1 VFWILSLLELL
12 VFYAFGGF
20 ADNLSIYLF
29 AEFLFSGALLI
40 YFLAT
45 NRHRFFE
52 DYLCTIVLL
61 LSLAISFVEVG
72 LSMFYGETADIAP
85 LNEYYYPGIYFI
97 KRVSREDPS
106 VVYMTMV
113 RVLPH
118 VFYEWASMIVF
129 FALYLR
135 NKRRVKKEGKI

>member
-1 VFWILSLLELL
+1 MFWILSLLELL

-20 ADNLSIYLF
+20 ADNLGIYLF

-40 YFLAT
+40 FFLAT

-52 DYLCTIVLL
+52 DYLCTIALL
-61 LSLAISFVEVG
+61 LSIVISFVEVG

-129 FALYLR
+129 FVLFLR
-135 NKRRVKKEGKI
+135 NKKQTKKKA

>member
-1 VFWILSLLELL
+1 MFWILSLLEPL

-20 ADNLSIYLF
+20 ADNLSVYLF

-52 DYLCTIVLL
+52 DYLCTIALL
-61 LSLAISFVEVG
+61 LSIVISFVEVG

-85 LNEYYYPGIYFI
+85 L
-97 KRVSREDPS
+97 KRGLHDHGSGFATRFLRMGVHDCLLRI
-106 VVYMTMV
+106 
-113 RVLPH
+113 VLTKQ
-118 VFYEWASMIVF
+118 ETD
-129 FALYLR
+129 
-135 NKRRVKKEGKI
+135 KKEGII